1 MLLLHCFGSEAAVT
15 RFEFIEPP
23 NQGEQ
28 NISDQNGNP
37 GPTILPSFKATIVET
52 PADFI
57 MMNQLQTQ
65 PVANSTVINIQDP
78 DEGFDTPAV
87 ALFEGI
93 TFLYPYA
100 KNPHGK

>member
-1 MLLLHCFGSEAAVT
+1 MTILAKFGHKMSISYIPRFYCLFLLLLHCFGSEAAVT

-65 PVANSTVINIQDP
+65 PVS
-78 DEGFDTPAV
+78 
-87 ALFEGI
+87 
-93 TFLYPYA
+93 
-100 KNPHGK
+100 K